1 MILVCSVTSKPD
13 VHAPCCPKLL
23 VRGEGGAV
31 PWAFVDSLSLC
42 LKGKV
47 LLRGREKAFIFNSC
61 PFSFGGIYP
70 FSYPTSPFPS
80 GELCPS
86 FLSAPV
92 HSSAPSLWFSL
103 PENTD
108 PDHAPAVMSVSPG

>member
-61 PFSFGGIYP
+61 PCFPLGEFIHLATP
-70 FSYPTSPFPS
+70 PHHSPQESCVPVFCLPLSIPPPPVS
-80 GELCPS
+80 GFLCQRTLTQTTHQRS
-86 FLSAPV
+86 
-92 HSSAPSLWFSL
+92 
-103 PENTD
+103 
-108 PDHAPAVMSVSPG
+108 